1 LKAVSFGA
9 AFFTHTLGMKKLIFT
24 ALASFYLGGM
34 LNAQV
39 RAITE
44 NGEEVVLFENGQWE
58 YIESDEV
65 VDEEE
70 ILMNPTKFTRPTTST
85 FLLKSSKFNVGTY
98 LDSKKWSIEKGKGDD
113 AYEYQLTLNQG
124 DLYAMMIT
132 EQVEI
137 PLESLKEIALE
148 NARDAAPDVYIVKEE
163 YRTVNGLKVLVLQMN
178 GTLSGIKFSYFGY
191 YFSSEKG
198 TIQFIGYTTQNLL
211 SKYQKT
217 IEDLLN
223 GLVQY

>member
-1 LKAVSFGA
+1 MKQTILTIALTAVCGFSQ
-9 AFFTHTLGMKKLIFT
+9 
-24 ALASFYLGGM
+24 
-34 LNAQV
+34 AQIK
-39 RAITE
+39 AITE

-58 YIESDEV
+58 YTESDEV
-65 VDEEE
+65 VEEV
-70 ILMNPTKFTRPTTST
+70 ILMNPLKFTRPTSSA

-98 LDSKKWSIEKGKGDD
+98 LDSKKWTIEKGKGDD

-137 PLESLKEIALE
+137 PLESLKAIALE
-148 NARDAAPDVYIVKEE
+148 NARDVAPDVYVVKEE
-163 YRTVNGLKVLVLQMN
+163 YRMVNGLKVLMMQMN
-178 GTLSGIKFSYFGY
+178 GTLSGIKFSYYGY

-198 TIQFIGYTTQNLL
+198 TIQFIGYTSQNLM

>member
-1 LKAVSFGA
+1 VKSSLYWGCFFYTIMNMKQTILTIALTAVCS
-9 AFFTHTLGMKKLIFT
+9 L
-24 ALASFYLGGM
+24 SQ
-34 LNAQV
+34 AQIK
-39 RAITE
+39 AITE

-58 YIESDEV
+58 YTEGNEYV
-65 VDEEE
+65 EEE
-70 ILMNPTKFTRPTTST
+70 ILMNPVKFTRPATSA
-85 FLLKSSKFNVGTY
+85 FLLKSTKFNVGTY
-98 LDSKKWSIEKGKGDD
+98 LDSKKWTIEKGKGDD

-137 PLESLKEIALE
+137 PLESLKAIALE
-148 NARDAAPDVYIVKEE
+148 NARDVAPDVYVVKEE
-163 YRTVNGLKVLVLQMN
+163 YRMVNGLRVLMMQMN
-178 GTLSGIKFSYFGY
+178 GTLSGIKFSYYGY

-198 TIQFIGYTTQNLL
+198 TIQFIGYTSQNLL

>member
-1 LKAVSFGA
+1 MKQTVLTIVLAIICG
-9 AFFTHTLGMKKLIFT
+9 FTQ
-24 ALASFYLGGM
+24 
-34 LNAQV
+34 AQIK
-39 RAITE
+39 AITE

-58 YIESDEV
+58 YTEGGELV
-65 VDEEE
+65 EEE
-70 ILMNPTKFTRPTTST
+70 ILMNPVKFTRPATSS

-98 LDSKKWSIEKGKGDD
+98 LDSKKWTIEKGKGDD

-137 PLESLKEIALE
+137 PLESLKDIALE
-148 NARDAAPDVYIVKEE
+148 NARDVAPDVYVVKEE
-163 YRTVNGLKVLVLQMN
+163 YRMVNGLRVLMLQMN
-178 GTLSGIKFSYFGY
+178 GTLSGIKFSYYGY

-198 TIQFIGYTTQNLL
+198 TIQFIGYTSQNLL

>member
-1 LKAVSFGA
+1 MKSSLYWGCFFYTIMNMKQTILTIALTAVCS
-9 AFFTHTLGMKKLIFT
+9 L
-24 ALASFYLGGM
+24 SQ
-34 LNAQV
+34 AQIK
-39 RAITE
+39 AITE

-58 YIESDEV
+58 YTEGNEYV
-65 VDEEE
+65 EEE
-70 ILMNPTKFTRPTTST
+70 ILMNPVKFTRPATSA
-85 FLLKSSKFNVGTY
+85 FLLKSTKFNVGTY
-98 LDSKKWSIEKGKGDD
+98 LDSKKWTIEKGKGDD

-124 DLYAMMIT
+124 DLYAMVIT

-137 PLESLKEIALE
+137 PLESLKAIALE
-148 NARDAAPDVYIVKEE
+148 NARDVAPDVYVVKEE
-163 YRTVNGLKVLVLQMN
+163 YRMVNGLRVLMMQMN
-178 GTLSGIKFSYFGY
+178 GTLSGIKFSYYGY

-198 TIQFIGYTTQNLL
+198 TIQFIGYTSQNLL

>member
-1 LKAVSFGA
+1 
-9 AFFTHTLGMKKLIFT
+9 LGLLFLHLMNMKKIFFAV
-24 ALASFYLGGM
+24 ALTLCCGIT
-34 LNAQV
+34 NAQIK
-39 RAITE
+39 AITE
-44 NGEEVVLFENGQWE
+44 NGEEVVLFEDGQWE
-58 YIESDEV
+58 YVESGELV
-65 VDEEE
+65 EEE
-70 ILMNPTKFTRPTTST
+70 ILMNPLKFVRPATSA
-85 FLLKSSKFNVGTY
+85 FLLKSTKFNIGVY
-98 LDSKKWSIEKGKGDD
+98 LDSKKWTIEKGKGDD

-124 DLYAMMIT
+124 DLYAMLIT

-148 NARDAAPDVYIVKEE
+148 NARDVAPDVYVAKEE
-163 YRTVNGLKVLVLQMN
+163 YRMVNGLKVLMMQMN
-178 GTLSGIKFSYFGY
+178 GTLSGIKFSYYCY

-198 TIQFIGYTTQNLL
+198 TIQFIGYTSQNLL

>member
-1 LKAVSFGA
+1 
-9 AFFTHTLGMKKLIFT
+9 MKKGFLTCALIAICGVT
-24 ALASFYLGGM
+24 D
-34 LNAQV
+34 AQIK
-39 RAITE
+39 AITE

-58 YIESDEV
+58 YTESNEV

-70 ILMNPTKFTRPTTST
+70 ILMNPLKFTRPATSA
-85 FLLKSSKFNVGTY
+85 FLLKSTKFNIGTY
-98 LDSKKWSIEKGKGDD
+98 LDSKKWTIEKGKGDD

-137 PLESLKEIALE
+137 PLESLKAIALE
-148 NARDAAPDVYIVKEE
+148 NARDVAPDVYVVKEE
-163 YRTVNGLKVLVLQMN
+163 YRMVNGLKVLMLQMN
-178 GTLSGIKFSYFGY
+178 GTLSGIKFSYYGY

-198 TIQFIGYTTQNLL
+198 TIQFIGYTSQNLL

>member
-1 LKAVSFGA
+1 
-9 AFFTHTLGMKKLIFT
+9 MKKWIIAVMAFSLSGII
-24 ALASFYLGGM
+24 
-34 LNAQV
+34 NAQV

-44 NGEEVVLFENGQWE
+44 NGEEVVLFENGKWE
-58 YIESDEV
+58 YVESGEV

-70 ILMNPTKFTRPTTST
+70 IPMNPIKFTRPTTST
-85 FLLKSSKFNVGTY
+85 FLLKSTKFNVGTY

-137 PLESLKEIALE
+137 PLDALKEIALE
-148 NARDAAPDVYIVKEE
+148 NARDVAPDVYVVKEE

-178 GTLSGIKFSYFGY
+178 GTLSGIKFSYYGY

-198 TIQFIGYTTQNLL
+198 TIQFIGYTSQNLL

>member
-1 LKAVSFGA
+1 MKQTILTIALTAVCS
-9 AFFTHTLGMKKLIFT
+9 L
-24 ALASFYLGGM
+24 SQ
-34 LNAQV
+34 AQIK
-39 RAITE
+39 AITE

-58 YIESDEV
+58 YTEGNEYV
-65 VDEEE
+65 EEE
-70 ILMNPTKFTRPTTST
+70 ILMNPVKFTRPATSA
-85 FLLKSSKFNVGTY
+85 FLLKSTKFNVGTY
-98 LDSKKWSIEKGKGDD
+98 LDSKKWTIEKGKGDD

-137 PLESLKEIALE
+137 PLESLKAIALE
-148 NARDAAPDVYIVKEE
+148 NARDVAPDVYVVKEE
-163 YRTVNGLKVLVLQMN
+163 YRMVNGLRVLMMQMN
-178 GTLSGIKFSYFGY
+178 GTLSGIKFSYYGY

-198 TIQFIGYTTQNLL
+198 TIQFIGYTSQNLL

>member
-1 LKAVSFGA
+1 MKQTILTIALTAVCS
-9 AFFTHTLGMKKLIFT
+9 L
-24 ALASFYLGGM
+24 SQ
-34 LNAQV
+34 AQIK
-39 RAITE
+39 AITE

-58 YIESDEV
+58 YTEGNEYV
-65 VDEEE
+65 EEE
-70 ILMNPTKFTRPTTST
+70 ILMNPVKFTRPATSA

-98 LDSKKWSIEKGKGDD
+98 LDSKKWTIEKGKGDD

-137 PLESLKEIALE
+137 PLESLKAIALE
-148 NARDAAPDVYIVKEE
+148 NARDVAPDVYVVKEE
-163 YRTVNGLKVLVLQMN
+163 YRMVNGLRVLMMQMN
-178 GTLSGIKFSYFGY
+178 GTLSGIKFSYYGY

-198 TIQFIGYTTQNLL
+198 TIQFIGYTSQNLL

>member
-1 LKAVSFGA
+1 
-9 AFFTHTLGMKKLIFT
+9 MKKLIFT
-24 ALASFYLGGM
+24 ILALSCSGVLS
-34 LNAQV
+34 AQI

-58 YIESDEV
+58 YTESGEV

-70 ILMNPTKFTRPTTST
+70 IPMNPIKFTRPVTST
-85 FLLKSSKFNVGTY
+85 FLLKSTKFNVGTY

-137 PLESLKEIALE
+137 PLDALKEIALE
-148 NARDAAPDVYIVKEE
+148 NARDVAPDVYVVKEE

-178 GTLSGIKFSYFGY
+178 GTLSGIKFSYYGY

-198 TIQFIGYTTQNLL
+198 TIQFIGYTSQNLL
-211 SKYQKT
+211 PKYQKT

>member
-1 LKAVSFGA
+1 MF
-9 AFFTHTLGMKKLIFT
+9 TLGAIT
-24 ALASFYLGGM
+24 CWGM

-44 NGEEVVLFENGQWE
+44 NGEEVVLFENGKWE
-58 YIESDEV
+58 YVESNEV
-65 VDEEE
+65 VEEE
-70 ILMNPTKFTRPTTST
+70 VSMNPVKFTRPSTST
-85 FLLKSSKFNVGTY
+85 FLLKSTKFNIGTY
-98 LDSKKWSIEKGKGDD
+98 LDTKKWTFEKGKGDD
-113 AYEYQLTLNQG
+113 AYEYQFTLNQG

-148 NARDAAPDVYIVKEE
+148 NARDVAPDVYVVKEE
-163 YRTVNGLKVLVLQMN
+163 YRMVNGLKVLVLQMN

-198 TIQFIGYTTQNLL
+198 TVQFIGYTAQNLL
-211 SKYQKT
+211 AKYQKT

>member
-1 LKAVSFGA
+1 MKSSLYWGCFFYTIMNMKQTILTIALTAVCS
-9 AFFTHTLGMKKLIFT
+9 L
-24 ALASFYLGGM
+24 SQ
-34 LNAQV
+34 AQIK
-39 RAITE
+39 AITE

-58 YIESDEV
+58 YTEGNEYV
-65 VDEEE
+65 EEE
-70 ILMNPTKFTRPTTST
+70 ILMNPVKFTRPATSA
-85 FLLKSSKFNVGTY
+85 FLLKSTKFNVGTY
-98 LDSKKWSIEKGKGDD
+98 LDSKKWTIEKGKGDD

-137 PLESLKEIALE
+137 PLESLKAIALE
-148 NARDAAPDVYIVKEE
+148 NARDVAPDVYVVKEE
-163 YRTVNGLKVLVLQMN
+163 YRMVNGLRVLMMQMN
-178 GTLSGIKFSYFGY
+178 GTLSGIKFSYYGY

-198 TIQFIGYTTQNLL
+198 TIQFIGYTSQNLL